1 MPDQPYKFAAV
12 VNSHSSYHDVLKIFL
27 QTFRK
32 YCPSLKLYIF
42 TDRNEPDTFLS
53 EETVIIYQGDTFRDQ
68 YLFGLKHV
76 SEDIILTL
84 NDDYFITGIPDW
96 NTLSSCVEILQSSE
110 YSQIRLHRGLNF
122 SETKISDNLYQ
133 LDPNA
138 EFFFSQTATLWK
150 KDSLKNIFENT
161 APSGI
166 ARQRKVVDFE
176 SFANNTTSAL
186 GLSGLVYFNNE
197 EKRGMYHYDCSIL
210 PHVVSA
216 IVDGRWNFL
225 EYKNELED
233 LSLEFDIEVSVRGKN
248 SSFFYRFLEPANA
261 YIKRLIMRN

>member
-1 MPDQPYKFAAV
+1 MRDQTYRFAAV

-42 TDRNEPDTFLS
+42 TDRNDPDTFLTG
-53 EETVIIYQGDTFRDQ
+53 ETVIIYQGSTFRDQ

-76 SEDIILTL
+76 YEDIILTL
-84 NDDYFITGIPDW
+84 NDDYFLTGIPDW
-96 NTLSSCVEILQSSE
+96 NILSSCVEILQSSE
-110 YSQIRLHRGLNF
+110 YSQIRLHRGLNI
-122 SETKISDNLYQ
+122 SETKIFDNFFQ

-150 KDSLKNIFENT
+150 KDILKNIFENT

-166 ARQRKVVDFE
+166 ARQRKEVQFE
-176 SFANNTTSAL
+176 SIANQTTRAL

-225 EYKNELED
+225 EYENELND
-233 LSLEFDIEVSVRGKN
+233 LLLEFDIEFSVRGKN